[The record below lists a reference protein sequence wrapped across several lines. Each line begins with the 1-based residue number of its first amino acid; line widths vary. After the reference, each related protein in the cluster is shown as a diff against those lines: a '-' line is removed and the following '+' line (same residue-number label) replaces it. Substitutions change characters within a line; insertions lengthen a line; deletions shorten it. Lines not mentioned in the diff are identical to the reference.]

1 MRPHAEQLHMS
12 RAQVGVFLTLTT
24 LTVSARADVTVRAA
38 IGVGGVQILNT
49 QRLAIA
55 PSLALDWRSG
65 PDSVITLGAREEFA
79 FLPPALGRGD
89 THVSMHSRTAAMV
102 GLAWPRFTLSVGPTL
117 AIYSMSACSP
127 DLCVWTSGAALGG
140 EAQATVYT
148 TEWLGGILGIQAS
161 GYVGWYDADSRVL
174 THTVV
179 GMATM
184 GTVFRFGTHR

>member
-1 MRPHAEQLHMS
+1 MVMRRKALIALAAATALLPA
-12 RAQVGVFLTLTT
+12 
-24 LTVSARADVTVRAA
+24 SARADVTVRAA
-38 IGVGGVQILNT
+38 FGVGGVQILNT

-55 PSLALDWRSG
+55 PSIALDWRSSS
-65 PDSVITLGAREEFA
+65 DSVITLGVREEFA

-89 THVSMHSRTAAMV
+89 TNVSMHSRTAGMV

-127 DLCVWTSGAALGG
+127 ALCAWTSGAAIGG

-148 TEWLGGILGIQAS
+148 TEWLGGLVGIQAS
-161 GYVGWYDADSRVL
+161 GYVGWYDAPSAVL

-179 GMATM
+179 GMATV
-184 GTVFRFGTHR
+184 GTVFRFGTRR